1 MNHIIIGNGIAGVSA
16 AESIR
21 ELDGSGS
28 IFMISDE
35 TVVPYCRPMISLVLE
50 GVISPSKLPIRDP
63 GFYEALNITPVL
75 GSRVVRMDVDAKTL
89 FLSDGKTLPFDTLL
103 ISSGADPR
111 PIKATAAHLANIF
124 FMRNQHQVL
133 KMLEA
138 LPQTRHALV
147 LGGGLVG
154 FKAASGLLHRG
165 IDVTMLIRSGY
176 PLSLQVDETAGG
188 MILAELT
195 RRGLNVR
202 VGVEVT
208 GFTGTDTVTGA
219 FLSDGSEISCDLA
232 IVGKGVLPSVSF
244 VPRDR
249 IRVDLGIMVD
259 DHLETTCPGIF
270 AAGDVAE
277 SMDLARKTRWV
288 NAIWPEAANQGRIA
302 GMNMAGRAVAY
313 KGSLSRNVIRIFD
326 LDILAAGWVNAPDD
340 PRFTVLSEHNKRLN
354 TYRRLVFEEDRLI
367 GATLVNQIETG
378 GILTAMIQNEIPV
391 RVSKRKLLEPH
402 LSLKSLMF

>member
-1 MNHIIIGNGIAGVSA
+1 MNYVIIGNGIAGVSA

-21 ELDGSGS
+21 QLDGSGS

-35 TVVPYCRPMISLVLE
+35 AVVPYCRPMISLVLE
-50 GVISPSKLPIRDP
+50 GVISSSKLPIRDST
-63 GFYEALNITPVL
+63 FYEELNITPVL
-75 GSRVVRMDVDAKTL
+75 GSRVARMDVDAKIL
-89 FLSDGKTLPFDTLL
+89 FLSDGKTLSYDTLL
-103 ISSGADPR
+103 IASGADPR
-111 PIKATAAHLANIF
+111 PIKAPASLSNIY

-138 LPQTRHALV
+138 LPKTHHALV

-154 FKAASGLLHRG
+154 FKAACGLLHRG

-176 PLSLQVDETAGG
+176 PLSLQVDEIAGG
-188 MILAELT
+188 MILTELT

-208 GFTGTDTVTGA
+208 GFKGTDTVTGA
-219 FLSDGSEISCDLA
+219 FLSDGTDISCELV

-249 IRVDLGIMVD
+249 IQVDLGIVVD
-259 DHLETTCPGIF
+259 DHLQTTSPGIF

-277 SMDLARKTRWV
+277 FMDITRKTRWV
-288 NAIWPEAANQGRIA
+288 NAIWPEAVSQGRIA
-302 GMNMAGRAVAY
+302 GMNMAGRRVSH

-326 LDILAAGWVNAPDD
+326 LDILAAGWVNVPDD

-391 RVSKRKLLEPH
+391 RVSKRKLLEPR

>member
-1 MNHIIIGNGIAGVSA
+1 MNHVIIGNGIAGVSA

-21 ELDGSGS
+21 QLDDSGS
-28 IFMISDE
+28 IFMVGDE
-35 TVVPYCRPMISLVLE
+35 PVEPYCRPMISLVLE
-50 GVISPSKLPIRDP
+50 GVISPAKLPIRDS
-63 GFYEALNITPVL
+63 GFYNALNITPVL
-75 GSRVVRMDVDAKTL
+75 GSRVSRMDVDAKTL
-89 FLSDGKTLPFDTLL
+89 FLSDGKILPYDTLL
-103 ISSGADPR
+103 IASGADPR
-111 PIKATAAHLANIF
+111 PIKASADLTNIF

-133 KMLEA
+133 KILES
-138 LPQTRHALV
+138 LPRTRHALV

-154 FKAASGLLHRG
+154 FKAAGGLLHRG

-176 PLSLQVDETAGG
+176 PLSLQVDEIAGG

-208 GFTGTDTVTGA
+208 GFQGADTVTGA
-219 FLSDGSEISCDLA
+219 FLSDGTEISCDLV

-249 IRVDLGIMVD
+249 IQVDLGIVVD
-259 DHLETTCPGIF
+259 DHLQTSCPGIY

-277 SMDLARKTRWV
+277 SMDVARKTRWV
-288 NAIWPEAANQGRIA
+288 NAIWPEAVAQGRIA
-302 GMNMAGRAVAY
+302 GMNMAGRAVVY

-340 PRFTVLSEHNKRLN
+340 PRFMVLSEHNRRLN
-354 TYRRLVFEEDRLI
+354 TYRRLVFEGDRLV
-367 GATLVNQIETG
+367 GATLVNRIETG

-391 RVSKRKLLEPH
+391 RVSKKKLLETH

>member
-1 MNHIIIGNGIAGVSA
+1 MNHVIIGNGIAGVSA
-16 AESIR
+16 AEAIR
-21 ELDGSGS
+21 QLDGSGS
-28 IFMISDE
+28 IVMISDE
-35 TVVPYCRPMISLVLE
+35 PVVPYCRPMISLVLE
-50 GVISPSKLPIRDP
+50 GTISPAKLPIRDS
-63 GFYEALNITPVL
+63 GFYEELNITPVL
-75 GSRVVRMDVDAKTL
+75 GSRVARMDVDAKTL
-89 FLSDGKTLPFDTLL
+89 LLSDGKTLSFDTLL
-103 ISSGADPR
+103 IASGADPR
-111 PIKATAAHLANIF
+111 PIKASSANLANIF

-133 KMLEA
+133 GMLKT
-138 LPQTRHALV
+138 LPQTRRALV

-176 PLSLQVDETAGG
+176 PLSLQVDEIAGG

-208 GFTGTDTVTGA
+208 GFKGADTVTGA
-219 FLSDGSEISCDLA
+219 FLSDGSEIPCDLV
-232 IVGKGVLPSVSF
+232 IVGKGVLPSISF

-249 IRVDLGIMVD
+249 IQVDLGIVVD
-259 DHLETTCPGIF
+259 GHLETSCPGIY

-277 SMDLARKTRWV
+277 SMDIARKTRWV
-288 NAIWPEAANQGRIA
+288 NAIWPEAVVQGRIA

-340 PRFTVLSEHNKRLN
+340 GRFTVLSHHNRRLN
-354 TYRRLVFEEDRLI
+354 TYRRLVFEGDRLI
-367 GATLVNQIETG
+367 GATLVNRIETG
-378 GILTAMIQNEIPV
+378 GMLMAMIQSEIPV
-391 RVSKRKLLEPH
+391 RISKKKLLEPS
-402 LSLKSLMF
+402 LSLKFLMF

>member
-1 MNHIIIGNGIAGVSA
+1 MNHVIIGNGIAGVSA

-28 IFMISDE
+28 IFMIGDE
-35 TVVPYCRPMISLVLE
+35 PVDPYCRPMISLVLE
-50 GVISPSKLPIRDP
+50 GVISPSKLPIRDS
-63 GFYEALNITPVL
+63 GFYEEFNITPVL
-75 GSRVVRMDVDAKTL
+75 GSRVVRMDVDAKSL
-89 FLSDGKTLPFDTLL
+89 FLSDGKTLPFDSLL
-103 ISSGADPR
+103 IASGADPH
-111 PIKATAAHLANIF
+111 PIKASSAHLANIF
-124 FMRNQHQVL
+124 FMRNQHQVM

-138 LPQTRHALV
+138 IPQTRHALV

-176 PLSLQVDETAGG
+176 PLSLQVDEIAGG

-208 GFTGTDTVTGA
+208 GFKGDDTVTGA
-219 FLSDGSEISCDLA
+219 FLSDGSDVSCELV
-232 IVGKGVLPSVSF
+232 IVGKGVLPAVSF
-244 VPRDR
+244 IPRDR
-249 IRVDLGIMVD
+249 IQVDLGILVNE
-259 DHLETTCPGIF
+259 HLETTCPGIF

-277 SMDLARKTRWV
+277 SMDIARKTRWV
-288 NAIWPEAANQGRIA
+288 NAIWPEAVAQGRIA

-313 KGSLSRNVIRIFD
+313 KGSLSRNVIRIFG
-326 LDILAAGWVNAPDD
+326 LDILTAGWVNAPDD
-340 PRFTVLSEHNKRLN
+340 PRFTILSEHNRRLN
-354 TYRRLVFEEDRLI
+354 TYRRLIFEGDRLI
-367 GATLVNQIETG
+367 GATLVNRIETG

-391 RVSKRKLLEPH
+391 RGSKRKLLEPH

>member
-1 MNHIIIGNGIAGVSA
+1 MNHVIIGNGIAGVSA

-21 ELDGSGS
+21 QLDGSGS
-28 IFMISDE
+28 IVMVGDE
-35 TVVPYCRPMISLVLE
+35 PVEPYCRPMISLVLE
-50 GVISPSKLPIRDP
+50 GVISPAKLPIRDS
-63 GFYEALNITPVL
+63 GFYKALNITPVL
-75 GSRVVRMDVDAKTL
+75 GSRVARMDVDAKTL
-89 FLSDGKTLPFDTLL
+89 ILSDGKTLPFDKLL
-103 ISSGADPR
+103 IASGADPR
-111 PIKATAAHLANIF
+111 PIKAPADLANIF

-138 LPQTRHALV
+138 LPRTRHALV

-154 FKAASGLLHRG
+154 FKAACGLLHRG

-176 PLSLQVDETAGG
+176 PLSLQVDEIAGG
-188 MILAELT
+188 MILSELT
-195 RRGLNVR
+195 RRGLKVR

-208 GFTGTDTVTGA
+208 GFQGADTVAGA
-219 FLSDGSEISCDLA
+219 FLSDGTEISCDLV

-249 IRVDLGIMVD
+249 IQVDLGVVVD
-259 DHLETTCPGIF
+259 DHLQTTCPGIY

-277 SMDLARKTRWV
+277 SRDIARKNRWV
-288 NAIWPEAANQGRIA
+288 NAIWPEAVAQGRIA
-302 GMNMAGRAVAY
+302 GMNMAGRAVVY

-340 PRFTVLSEHNKRLN
+340 PRFTVLSEHNRRLN
-354 TYRRLVFEEDRLI
+354 TYRRLVFEKDRLV
-367 GATLVNQIETG
+367 GATLVNRIETG

-391 RVSKRKLLEPH
+391 QGSKRYLLESH

>member
-1 MNHIIIGNGIAGVSA
+1 MNYVIIGNGIAGVSA

-35 TVVPYCRPMISLVLE
+35 PVVPYCRPMISLVLE
-50 GVISPSKLPIRDP
+50 GVISPSKLPIRDS

-75 GSRVVRMDVDAKTL
+75 GNRVARMDVDAKIL
-89 FLSDGKTLPFDTLL
+89 FLSDGKPLSYDTLL
-103 ISSGADPR
+103 IASGADPR
-111 PIKATAAHLANIF
+111 PIKAPASLPNIF

-138 LPQTRHALV
+138 LPQTRRALV

-154 FKAASGLLHRG
+154 FKAANSLLHRG

-176 PLSLQVDETAGG
+176 PLSLQVDEIAGG

-208 GFTGTDTVTGA
+208 GFKGTDTVTGA
-219 FLSDGSEISCDLA
+219 FLSDGTEVSCNLV

-249 IRVDLGIMVD
+249 IQVDLGIVVD
-259 DHLETTCPGIF
+259 DHLQTSCPGIF

-277 SMDLARKTRWV
+277 FMDITRKTRWV
-288 NAIWPEAANQGRIA
+288 NAIWPEAVAQGRIA
-302 GMNMAGRAVAY
+302 GMNMAGRCVSH

-326 LDILAAGWVNAPDD
+326 LDILAAGWVNVPDD
-340 PRFTVLSEHNKRLN
+340 PRFTVLSEHNRRLN
-354 TYRRLVFEEDRLI
+354 TYRRLVFEGDRLI
-367 GATLVNQIETG
+367 GATLINQIETG

-402 LSLKSLMF
+402 LSPKSLMF

>member
-1 MNHIIIGNGIAGVSA
+1 MNYVIIGNGIAGVSA

-35 TVVPYCRPMISLVLE
+35 PVVPYCRPMISLVLE
-50 GVISPSKLPIRDP
+50 GVISPSKLPIRDS

-75 GSRVVRMDVDAKTL
+75 GNRVARMDVDAKIL
-89 FLSDGKTLPFDTLL
+89 FLSDGKTLSYDTLL
-103 ISSGADPR
+103 IASGADPR
-111 PIKATAAHLANIF
+111 PIKAPASLPNIF

-138 LPQTRHALV
+138 LPQTRRALV

-154 FKAASGLLHRG
+154 FKAASSLLHRG

-176 PLSLQVDETAGG
+176 PLSLQVDEIAGG

-208 GFTGTDTVTGA
+208 GFKGTDTVTGA
-219 FLSDGSEISCDLA
+219 FLSDGSEVSCDLV

-249 IRVDLGIMVD
+249 IQVDLGIVVD
-259 DHLETTCPGIF
+259 DHLQTSCPGIF

-277 SMDLARKTRWV
+277 FMDITRKTRWV
-288 NAIWPEAANQGRIA
+288 NAIWPEAVAQGRIA
-302 GMNMAGRAVAY
+302 GMNMAGRCVSH

-326 LDILAAGWVNAPDD
+326 LDILAAGWVNVPDD
-340 PRFTVLSEHNKRLN
+340 PRFTVLSEHNRRLN
-354 TYRRLVFEEDRLI
+354 TYRRLVFEGDRLI
-367 GATLVNQIETG
+367 GTTLVNRIETG

-402 LSLKSLMF
+402 LSPKSLMF

>member
-1 MNHIIIGNGIAGVSA
+1 MNHVIIGNGIAGVSA

-21 ELDGSGS
+21 ELDASGS

-35 TVVPYCRPMISLVLE
+35 AVVPYCRPMISLVLE
-50 GVISPSKLPIRDP
+50 GVISSSKLPIRGS
-63 GFYEALNITPVL
+63 GFYEALDITPVL
-75 GSRVVRMDVDAKTL
+75 GNRVIRMDVDAKTL
-89 FLSDGKTLPFDTLL
+89 YLSDGKTLPFDTLL
-103 ISSGADPR
+103 IASGADPR
-111 PIKATAAHLANIF
+111 PIKARTEHLANIF

-138 LPQTRHALV
+138 LPRTRHALV

-165 IDVTMLIRSGY
+165 IDVTMLIQSAY
-176 PLSLQVDETAGG
+176 PLSLQVDEFAGR

-195 RRGLNVR
+195 RRGLKVR

-208 GFTGTDTVTGA
+208 GFTGSDTVTGA
-219 FLSDGSEISCDLA
+219 FLSDGSEISCELVV
-232 IVGKGVLPSVSF
+232 VGKGVLPSISF

-249 IRVDLGIMVD
+249 IQVDLGIVVD
-259 DHLETTCPGIF
+259 NHLQTTCPGVY

-277 SMDLARKTRWV
+277 SMDIARKTRWV
-288 NAIWPEAANQGRIA
+288 NAIWPEAVAQGRIA
-302 GMNMAGRAVAY
+302 GMNMAGRAVVY
-313 KGSLSRNVIRIFD
+313 QGSLSRNVIRIFD

-340 PRFTVLSEHNKRLN
+340 PRFTVLSEHNRRLN
-354 TYRRLVFEEDRLI
+354 TYRRLVFEGDLLI
-367 GATLVNQIETG
+367 GATLVNRIETG

-402 LSLKSLMF
+402 LSLKSLTF

>member
-1 MNHIIIGNGIAGVSA
+1 MNYVIIGNGIAGVSA
-16 AESIR
+16 AEAIR
-21 ELDGSGS
+21 QLDGSGG

-35 TVVPYCRPMISLVLE
+35 SVEPYCRPMISLVLE
-50 GVISPSKLPIRDP
+50 GTVSASKLSIR
-63 GFYEALNITPVL
+63 GSSFYQSLNITPVL
-75 GSRVVRMDVDAKTL
+75 GSRVARMDVDAKIL

-103 ISSGADPR
+103 IASGADPR
-111 PIKATAAHLANIF
+111 PLKAPADLANIF

-138 LPQTRHALV
+138 LPRTRHALV

-154 FKAASGLLHRG
+154 FKAACGLLHRG

-176 PLSLQVDETAGG
+176 PLSLQVDEIAGG
-188 MILAELT
+188 MILSELT

-202 VGVEVT
+202 VGVEVMAFK
-208 GFTGTDTVTGA
+208 GINTVIGA
-219 FLSDGSEISCDLA
+219 LLSDGSEICCDLV
-232 IVGKGVLPSVSF
+232 IIGKGVLPAIAF

-249 IRVDLGIMVD
+249 IQVDLGIVVD
-259 DHLETTCPGIF
+259 NHLETTCPGIF

-277 SMDLARKTRWV
+277 SMDIARKTRWV
-288 NAIWPEAANQGRIA
+288 NAIWPEAATQGRIA
-302 GMNMAGRAVAY
+302 GMNMAGRAVVY

-326 LDILAAGWVNAPDD
+326 LDILAVGWVNAPDD
-340 PRFTVLSEHNKRLN
+340 PRFTVLGEHNRRLN
-354 TYRRLVFEEDRLI
+354 TYRRLVFEGDRLI
-367 GATLVNQIETG
+367 GATLVNRIETG

-391 RVSKRKLLEPH
+391 RASKEKLLEPN

>member
-1 MNHIIIGNGIAGVSA
+1 MNHVIIGNGIAGVSA

-28 IFMISDE
+28 IFMIGDE
-35 TVVPYCRPMISLVLE
+35 PVVPYCRPMISIVLE
-50 GVISPSKLPIRDP
+50 GIVSPSKRPIRGSD
-63 GFYEALNITPVL
+63 FYEDLNITPVL
-75 GSRVVRMDVDAKTL
+75 GSRVARMDVDAKTL
-89 FLSDGKTLPFDTLL
+89 FLSDGKTLPYDTLL
-103 ISSGADPR
+103 IASGADPR
-111 PIKATAAHLANIF
+111 SIKARTEHLTNIF

-138 LPQTRHALV
+138 LPETRRALV

-165 IDVTMLIRSGY
+165 IDVTMLIQSAY
-176 PLSLQVDETAGG
+176 PLSLQVDETAGR

-195 RRGLNVR
+195 RRGLKVR

-208 GFTGTDTVTGA
+208 AFKGADRVTGA
-219 FLSDGSEISCDLA
+219 YLSDGSEVSCDLV

-249 IRVDLGIMVD
+249 IQVDLGIVGD
-259 DHLETTCPGIF
+259 DHLQTTCPGIY

-277 SMDLARKTRWV
+277 SMDIARKIRWV
-288 NAIWPEAANQGRIA
+288 NAIWPEAVAQGRIA
-302 GMNMAGRAVAY
+302 GMNMAGRRVTY
-313 KGSLSRNVIRIFD
+313 KGSLSRNVIRIFG

-340 PRFTVLSEHNKRLN
+340 PRFTVLSEHNRRLS
-354 TYRRLVFEEDRLI
+354 TYRRLVFEGDRLI
-367 GATLVNQIETG
+367 GATLVNRIETG

-391 RVSKRKLLEPH
+391 RGSKRKLLEPH

>member
-1 MNHIIIGNGIAGVSA
+1 MNHVIIGNGIAGVSA

-35 TVVPYCRPMISLVLE
+35 PVDPYCRPMISLVLE
-50 GVISPSKLPIRDP
+50 GAISPSKLPIRGPD
-63 GFYEALNITPVL
+63 FYESLNITPVL
-75 GSRVVRMDVDAKTL
+75 GSRVARMDVDAKIL
-89 FLSDGKTLPFDTLL
+89 FLSDGKTLPYDTLL
-103 ISSGADPR
+103 IASGADPR
-111 PIKATAAHLANIF
+111 PIKAAAAHLTNIF

-133 KMLEA
+133 SMLKT

-154 FKAASGLLHRG
+154 FKAAGGLLHRG
-165 IDVTMLIRSGY
+165 IGVTMLIRSGY

-188 MILAELT
+188 MILAELI

-208 GFTGTDTVTGA
+208 GFKGSDTVTGA
-219 FLSDGSEISCDLA
+219 FLSDGSEVSCDLV

-249 IRVDLGIMVD
+249 IRVDLGIVVD
-259 DHLETTCPGIF
+259 DHLETSCPGIF

-277 SMDLARKTRWV
+277 SVDIARKTRWV
-288 NAIWPEAANQGRIA
+288 NAIWPEAVAQGRIA

-326 LDILAAGWVNAPDD
+326 LDIMAAGWVNAPDD
-340 PRFTVLSEHNKRLN
+340 PRYSVISEHNRRLN
-354 TYRRLVFEEDRLI
+354 TYRRLVFEGDRLI
-367 GATLVNQIETG
+367 GATLVNRIETG

-402 LSLKSLMF
+402 LSLKSLTF

>member
-1 MNHIIIGNGIAGVSA
+1 MNHVIIGNGIAGVSA

-21 ELDGSGS
+21 QLDDSGS
-28 IFMISDE
+28 IFMVGDE
-35 TVVPYCRPMISLVLE
+35 PVEPYCRPMISLVLE
-50 GVISPSKLPIRDP
+50 GVISPAKLPIRDS
-63 GFYEALNITPVL
+63 GFYNALNITPVL
-75 GSRVVRMDVDAKTL
+75 GSRVSRMDVDAKTL
-89 FLSDGKTLPFDTLL
+89 FLSDGKTLPFDKLL
-103 ISSGADPR
+103 IASGADPR
-111 PIKATAAHLANIF
+111 PIKASAALANIF

-133 KMLEA
+133 KILES
-138 LPQTRHALV
+138 LPKARHALV

-154 FKAASGLLHRG
+154 FKAACGLLHRG

-176 PLSLQVDETAGG
+176 PLSLQVDEIAGG

-208 GFTGTDTVTGA
+208 GFQGADAVTGA
-219 FLSDGSEISCDLA
+219 FLSDGTEISCDLV
-232 IVGKGVLPSVSF
+232 IVGKGVLPALSF

-249 IRVDLGIMVD
+249 IQVDLGIVVD
-259 DHLETTCPGIF
+259 DHLQTSCPGIY

-277 SMDLARKTRWV
+277 SMDVARKTRWV
-288 NAIWPEAANQGRIA
+288 NAIWPEAVAQGRIA
-302 GMNMAGRAVAY
+302 GMNMAGRAVVY
-313 KGSLSRNVIRIFD
+313 KGSLSRNVIRIFG

-340 PRFTVLSEHNKRLN
+340 PRFTVLSEHNRRLN
-354 TYRRLVFEEDRLI
+354 TYRRLVFEGDRLI
-367 GATLVNQIETG
+367 GATLVNRIETG

-391 RVSKRKLLEPH
+391 RGSKRQLLEPH

>member
-1 MNHIIIGNGIAGVSA
+1 MNHVIIGNGIAGVSA

-21 ELDGSGS
+21 QLDDSGS
-28 IFMISDE
+28 IFMVGDE
-35 TVVPYCRPMISLVLE
+35 PVEPYCRPMISLVLE
-50 GVISPSKLPIRDP
+50 GVISPAKLPIRDS
-63 GFYEALNITPVL
+63 GFYNALNITPVL
-75 GSRVVRMDVDAKTL
+75 GSRVSRMDVDAKTL
-89 FLSDGKTLPFDTLL
+89 FLSDGKILPYDTLL
-103 ISSGADPR
+103 IASGADPR
-111 PIKATAAHLANIF
+111 PIKASADLTNIF

-133 KMLEA
+133 KILES
-138 LPQTRHALV
+138 LPKARHALV

-154 FKAASGLLHRG
+154 FKAAGGLLHRG
-165 IDVTMLIRSGY
+165 IEVTMLIRSGY
-176 PLSLQVDETAGG
+176 PLSLQVDEIAGG

-208 GFTGTDTVTGA
+208 GFQGADAVTGA
-219 FLSDGSEISCDLA
+219 FLSDGTEISCDLV

-249 IRVDLGIMVD
+249 IQVDLGIVVD
-259 DHLETTCPGIF
+259 DHLQTSCPGIY

-277 SMDLARKTRWV
+277 SMDVARKTRWV
-288 NAIWPEAANQGRIA
+288 NAIWPEAVAQGRIA
-302 GMNMAGRAVAY
+302 GMNMAGRAVVY
-313 KGSLSRNVIRIFD
+313 KGSLSRNVIRIFG

-340 PRFTVLSEHNKRLN
+340 PRFTVLSEHNRRLN
-354 TYRRLVFEEDRLI
+354 TYRRLVFEGDRLI
-367 GATLVNQIETG
+367 GATLVNRIETG

-391 RVSKRKLLEPH
+391 RGSKRQLLEPH

>member
-1 MNHIIIGNGIAGVSA
+1 MNYVIIGNGIAGVSA

-21 ELDGSGS
+21 QLDDSGS
-28 IFMISDE
+28 IFMVSDE
-35 TVVPYCRPMISLVLE
+35 LVEPYCRPMISLVLE
-50 GVISPSKLPIRDP
+50 GVISPSKLPIRDS
-63 GFYEALNITPVL
+63 GFYKALNITPVL
-75 GSRVVRMDVDAKTL
+75 GSRVARMDVDTKTL
-89 FLSDGKTLPFDTLL
+89 FLSDGKTLPFDKLL
-103 ISSGADPR
+103 IASGADPR
-111 PIKATAAHLANIF
+111 PIKASAALANIF

-133 KMLEA
+133 KMLDV
-138 LPQTRHALV
+138 LPRTRHALV

-154 FKAASGLLHRG
+154 FKAAGGLLHRG

-176 PLSLQVDETAGG
+176 PLSLQVDEIAGG

-208 GFTGTDTVTGA
+208 GFKGADTVTGA
-219 FLSDGSEISCDLA
+219 FLSDGTEISCDLV
-232 IVGKGVLPSVSF
+232 IVGKGVLPALSF

-249 IRVDLGIMVD
+249 IQVDLGIVVD
-259 DHLETTCPGIF
+259 DHLQTTCPGIY

-277 SMDLARKTRWV
+277 SRDIARKTRWV
-288 NAIWPEAANQGRIA
+288 NAIWPEAVAQGRIA
-302 GMNMAGRAVAY
+302 GMNMAGRAVVY

-340 PRFTVLSEHNKRLN
+340 PRFMVLSEHNRRLN
-354 TYRRLVFEEDRLI
+354 TYRRLVFEGDRLV
-367 GATLVNQIETG
+367 GATLVNRIETG
-378 GILTAMIQNEIPV
+378 GILTAMIQNESPV
-391 RVSKRKLLEPH
+391 RVSKKKLLETH

>member
-1 MNHIIIGNGIAGVSA
+1 MNHVIIGNGIAGVSA

-21 ELDGSGS
+21 ELDASGS

-35 TVVPYCRPMISLVLE
+35 AVVPYCRPMISLVLE
-50 GVISPSKLPIRDP
+50 GAISPSKLPIRDP

-75 GSRVVRMDVDAKTL
+75 GSRVVRMDVDAKSL
-89 FLSDGKTLPFDTLL
+89 VLSDGKTLPFDSLL
-103 ISSGADPR
+103 IASGADPR
-111 PIKATAAHLANIF
+111 PIKARTEHLANIF
-124 FMRNQHQVL
+124 FMRNQLQVL

-138 LPQTRHALV
+138 LPETRRALV

-165 IDVTMLIRSGY
+165 IDVTMLIQSAY
-176 PLSLQVDETAGG
+176 PLSLQVDETAGR
-188 MILAELT
+188 MILDELT

-208 GFTGTDTVTGA
+208 GFKGADRVTGA
-219 FLSDGSEISCDLA
+219 FLSDGTEVSCELV
-232 IVGKGVLPSVSF
+232 IVGKGVLPAVSF

-249 IRVDLGIMVD
+249 IQVDLGIVVD
-259 DHLETTCPGIF
+259 DHLETACPGIF

-277 SMDLARKTRWV
+277 FMDITRKTRWV
-288 NAIWPEAANQGRIA
+288 NAIWPEAVAQGRIA
-302 GMNMAGRAVAY
+302 GMNMAGRRVSH

-326 LDILAAGWVNAPDD
+326 LDILAAGWVNVPDD

-354 TYRRLVFEEDRLI
+354 TYRRLVFEGDRLI
-367 GATLVNQIETG
+367 GATLVNRIETG

-391 RVSKRKLLEPH
+391 RGSKKKLLEPH

>member
-1 MNHIIIGNGIAGVSA
+1 MNHVIIGNGIAGVSA

-35 TVVPYCRPMISLVLE
+35 PVDPYCRPMISLVLE
-50 GVISPSKLPIRDP
+50 GVVSPSKLPIRDS

-75 GSRVVRMDVDAKTL
+75 GSRVERMDVDAKIL
-89 FLSDGKTLPFDTLL
+89 FLSDGKTLPYDTLL
-103 ISSGADPR
+103 IASGADPR
-111 PIKATAAHLANIF
+111 LVKATAAHLANIF

-133 KMLEA
+133 EMLKT
-138 LPQTRHALV
+138 LPQMRHALV

-154 FKAASGLLHRG
+154 FKAACALLHRG

-208 GFTGTDTVTGA
+208 GFKGSDTVTGA
-219 FLSDGSEISCDLA
+219 FLSDGTKVSCDLV

-249 IRVDLGIMVD
+249 IRVDLGIVVD

-277 SMDLARKTRWV
+277 SMDIARKTRWV
-288 NAIWPEAANQGRIA
+288 NAIWPEAVAQGRIA
-302 GMNMAGRAVAY
+302 GMNMAGRTVVY
-313 KGSLSRNVIRIFD
+313 KGSLGRNVIRIFD
-326 LDILAAGWVNAPDD
+326 LDILAAGWVNAPED
-340 PRFTVLSEHNKRLN
+340 PRFTVLSEHNRRLN

-378 GILTAMIQNEIPV
+378 GILTALIQNEIPV

>member
-1 MNHIIIGNGIAGVSA
+1 MNHVIIGNGIAGVSA

-21 ELDGSGS
+21 QLDGSGS
-28 IFMISDE
+28 IVMISDE
-35 TVVPYCRPMISLVLE
+35 PVDPYCRPMISLVLE
-50 GVISPSKLPIRDP
+50 GVIPPSKLPIRDS
-63 GFYEALNITPVL
+63 GFYEEFNITPVL
-75 GSRVVRMDVDAKTL
+75 GSRVARMDVDAKTL
-89 FLSDGKTLPFDTLL
+89 FLSDAKTLPFDTLL
-103 ISSGADPR
+103 IASGADPR
-111 PIKATAAHLANIF
+111 PIKAPAAHLANIF

-133 KMLEA
+133 KMLEV

-154 FKAASGLLHRG
+154 FKAACGLLHRG
-165 IDVTMLIRSGY
+165 IDVTLLIRSGY
-176 PLSLQVDETAGG
+176 PLSLQVDEIAGA

-208 GFTGTDTVTGA
+208 AFKGIDSVTGA
-219 FLSDGSEISCDLA
+219 ILSDGSEVSCELV
-232 IVGKGVLPSVSF
+232 IVGKGVLPSISF

-249 IRVDLGIMVD
+249 IQVDLGIVVD
-259 DHLETTCPGIF
+259 DHLETSCSGIF

-277 SMDLARKTRWV
+277 SMDIARKTRWV
-288 NAIWPEAANQGRIA
+288 NAIWPEAVAQGRIA
-302 GMNMAGRAVAY
+302 GMNMAGRAVVY
-313 KGSLSRNVIRIFD
+313 KGSLSRNVIRIFG

-340 PRFTVLSEHNKRLN
+340 PRFAVLSEHNRRLN
-354 TYRRLVFEEDRLI
+354 TYRRLVFEGDRLI
-367 GATLVNQIETG
+367 GAILVNRIETG

-391 RVSKRKLLEPH
+391 RGSRRKLLEPH

>member
-1 MNHIIIGNGIAGVSA
+1 MNYVIIGNGIAGVSA

-21 ELDGSGS
+21 QLDGSGS

-35 TVVPYCRPMISLVLE
+35 PVDPYCRPMISLVLE
-50 GVISPSKLPIRDP
+50 GVISPSKLPIRDS
-63 GFYEALNITPVL
+63 GFYESLNITPVL
-75 GSRVVRMDVDAKTL
+75 GSRVARMDVDAKIL

-103 ISSGADPR
+103 IASGADPR
-111 PIKATAAHLANIF
+111 PIKVPAALPHIF

-154 FKAASGLLHRG
+154 FKAACGLLHRG
-165 IDVTMLIRSGY
+165 IDVTMLIRSSY

-188 MILAELT
+188 MILSELT

-208 GFTGTDTVTGA
+208 GFKGTDTVTGA
-219 FLSDGSEISCDLA
+219 FLSDGSEVSCDLA
-232 IVGKGVLPSVSF
+232 IIGKGVLPAVSF

-249 IRVDLGIMVD
+249 IRVDLGIVVD
-259 DHLETTCPGIF
+259 DHQETTCPGIF

-277 SMDLARKTRWV
+277 SIDIARKTRWV
-288 NAIWPEAANQGRIA
+288 NAIWPEAAAQGRIA
-302 GMNMAGRAVAY
+302 GMNMAGRTIVY

-340 PRFTVLSEHNKRLN
+340 PRFTVLSEHNRRLN
-354 TYRRLVFEEDRLI
+354 TYRRLVFEGDRLI
-367 GATLVNQIETG
+367 GATLVNRIETG
-378 GILTAMIQNEIPV
+378 GILMAMIQNEIPV

>member
-1 MNHIIIGNGIAGVSA
+1 MNYVIIGNGIAGVSA

-35 TVVPYCRPMISLVLE
+35 PVVPYCRPMISLVLE
-50 GVISPSKLPIRDP
+50 GVISPSKLPIRDS

-75 GSRVVRMDVDAKTL
+75 GNRVARMDVDAKIL
-89 FLSDGKTLPFDTLL
+89 FLSDGKTLSYDTLL
-103 ISSGADPR
+103 IASGADPR
-111 PIKATAAHLANIF
+111 PIKAPASLPNIF

-138 LPQTRHALV
+138 LPQTRRALV

-154 FKAASGLLHRG
+154 FKAASSLLHRG

-176 PLSLQVDETAGG
+176 PLSLQVDEIAGG

-208 GFTGTDTVTGA
+208 GFKGTDTVTGA
-219 FLSDGSEISCDLA
+219 FLSDGTEVSCNLV

-249 IRVDLGIMVD
+249 IQVDLGIVVD
-259 DHLETTCPGIF
+259 DHLQTSCPGIF

-277 SMDLARKTRWV
+277 FMDITRKTRWV
-288 NAIWPEAANQGRIA
+288 NAIWPEAVAQGRIA
-302 GMNMAGRAVAY
+302 GMNMAGRCVSH

-326 LDILAAGWVNAPDD
+326 LDILAAGWVNVPDD
-340 PRFTVLSEHNKRLN
+340 PRFTVLSEHNRRLN
-354 TYRRLVFEEDRLI
+354 TYRRLVFEGDRLI
-367 GATLVNQIETG
+367 GATLINQIETG

-402 LSLKSLMF
+402 LSPKSLMF